1 LRARQARHL
10 VYARELGL
18 FTPAWLRF
26 VGAFATG
33 GGTCL
38 RLLLSRLP
46 TSEAIAEKKLSAAS
60 LSCLSVAPVGVLLLK
75 NCFTFWH
82 HRWRLLPN
90 DDCHLMT
97 NRRMPMP
104 ALESLSEAM
113 LRCENRLVVEEKT
126 LELMRPAVQGA
137 QRMLGIALKNG

>member
-1 LRARQARHL
+1 MQGEPR
-10 VYARELGL
+10 
-18 FTPAWLRF
+18 
-26 VGAFATG
+26 
-33 GGTCL
+33 
-38 RLLLSRLP
+38 
-46 TSEAIAEKKLSAAS
+46 SEDEIAMS
-60 LSCLSVAPVGVLLLK
+60 L
-75 NCFTFWH
+75 
-82 HRWRLLPN
+82 
-90 DDCHLMT
+90 LMT